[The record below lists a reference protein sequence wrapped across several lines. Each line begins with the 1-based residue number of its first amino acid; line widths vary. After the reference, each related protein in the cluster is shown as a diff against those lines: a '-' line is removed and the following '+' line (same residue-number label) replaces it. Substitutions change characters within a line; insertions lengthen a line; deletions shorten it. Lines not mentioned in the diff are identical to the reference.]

1 MIMRAEMG
9 GAKNQSSIDAKM
21 FGKNQ
26 NNRPLSQTSDLKN
39 TSINQSSTF
48 KKLMHSVLGETE
60 FWVVE
65 D

>member
-26 NNRPLSQTSDLKN
+26 NNRPLSQTSDL
-39 TSINQSSTF
+39 TDESRI
-48 KKLMHSVLGETE
+48 SVD
-60 FWVVE
+60 VS
-65 D
+65 